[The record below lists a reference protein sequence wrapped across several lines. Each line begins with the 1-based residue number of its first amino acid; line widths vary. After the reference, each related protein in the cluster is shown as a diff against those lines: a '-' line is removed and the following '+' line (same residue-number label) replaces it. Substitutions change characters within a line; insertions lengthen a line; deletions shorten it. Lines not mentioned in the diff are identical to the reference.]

1 MLFRSK
7 IGDTRAER
15 DGNGT
20 GFRFNAQR
28 RDILS
33 EPFIDAR
40 NEFYG
45 DIGEKNNEFFSAK
58 TAAEIRIANALLN
71 FSGKFFKS
79 EIADSMSVRIV
90 DSFEMVKVEK
100 KKSACM
106 PSVRGEIDCV
116 EKFFLKGVPVI
127 IICQRVMR
135 RNLFKCLGGLV
146 KFMYGRTDVFD
157 NGLKRA

>member
-1 MLFRSK
+1 MMPALNVTETEPVSVSTFKAATFFLNRSSMLEMNSMATL
-7 IGDTRAER
+7 G
-15 DGNGT
+15 
-20 GFRFNAQR
+20 
-28 RDILS
+28 
-33 EPFIDAR
+33 
-40 NEFYG
+40 
-45 DIGEKNNEFFSAK
+45 NNEFFSAN

-106 PSVRGEIDCV
+106 PSVRSEIDCV
-116 EKFFLKGVPVI
+116 EKFFFKGVPVI